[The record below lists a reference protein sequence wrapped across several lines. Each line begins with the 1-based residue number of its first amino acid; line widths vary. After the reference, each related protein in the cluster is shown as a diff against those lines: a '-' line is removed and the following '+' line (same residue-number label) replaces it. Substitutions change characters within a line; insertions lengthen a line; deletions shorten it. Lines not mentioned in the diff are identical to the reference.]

1 MFANSN
7 GHRGAQIQAL
17 SDGTW
22 GTNDYPGALTFSTT
36 ADGASSPT
44 ERLRIDSSGRVGIG
58 ISSPQRFLD
67 VKSSSSA
74 DYVAQFTDSNAA
86 KHARIYVDANGVGF
100 VDTDFSNGIEFA
112 SNTARTYVN
121 GSERLRIDS
130 SGRLLVGTSS
140 SYGSA
145 NSDDL
150 TIGDRTQSEVGITLG
165 STVAS
170 AIRFADAGNVSA
182 GIIQYVH
189 NSGGT
194 DYMNFYTN
202 SNERLRIDSSG
213 NVGIGG
219 TTVTD
224 SNLLN
229 IQGSSA
235 TSNIGLVFN
244 DTNTSKIYGIQNGGS
259 ALKVFD
265 YTTSTERLRIDSSG
279 RLLVGTSSTSASC
292 NALLQ
297 KADGTGGTLILSRGT
312 TSPADGNDL
321 GFISFNDS
329 SHIHNSAIIRA
340 QRDGGTWT
348 SGSSMPTRLVFSTTA
363 DGASSPTERMRID
376 SSGNV
381 GIGEN
386 NPSMPL
392 MVKSD
397 RTGGKNIFDLN
408 NQKANHYG
416 GLRVTLGETDR
427 ECRLTATYGSSFMSF
442 FTAASTGAA
451 TERMR
456 IDSAGIFLGNSSST
470 FNVFANTNPAAKM
483 HLSGGGGGSANIE
496 IHGASH
502 ASDAKVITFDTN
514 SSERMRIDSSGR
526 LLVGTTSPDGRL
538 TINGET
544 SGATSNAINVRNS
557 AGQAMFTVRND
568 GRIATGG
575 AGSPYNK
582 TTGTGANAVF
592 GSDGVFYRSTSSL
605 KYKTNVQNASHGL
618 QKVLALRPVTYEGT
632 SEVDAGITFGGLIA
646 EEVHDTGLTEFVQYA
661 EDGSPDA
668 LAYGP
673 MVSLCIKAI
682 QEQQV
687 VIAELQAEVAD
698 LKGQ

>member
-1 MFANSN
+1 MPIKLN
-7 GHRGAQIQAL
+7 GATNGSIELNVPDAVG
-17 SDGTW
+17 SDLQMTL
-22 GTNDYPGALTFSTT
+22 PAT
-36 ADGASSPT
+36 AG
-44 ERLRIDSSGRVGIG
+44 EIVVKDSSGKVGIG
-58 ISSPQRFLD
+58 ESSPANLLHVKASDTGVTPHASAQIVLERSGTNYLQLLTANTGTQGILFGDADDNDRGKVAYDHSNDSMRFE
-67 VKSSSSA
+67 
-74 DYVAQFTDSNAA
+74 VAA
-86 KHARIYVDANGVGF
+86 G
-100 VDTDFSNGIEFA
+100 
-112 SNTARTYVN
+112 
-121 GSERLRIDS
+121 ERL
-130 SGRLLVGTSS
+130 
-140 SYGSA
+140 
-145 NSDDL
+145 
-150 TIGDRTQSEVGITLG
+150 
-165 STVAS
+165 
-170 AIRFADAGNVSA
+170 
-182 GIIQYVH
+182 
-189 NSGGT
+189 
-194 DYMNFYTN
+194 
-202 SNERLRIDSSG
+202 
-213 NVGIGG
+213 
-219 TTVTD
+219 
-224 SNLLN
+224 
-229 IQGSSA
+229 
-235 TSNIGLVFN
+235 
-244 DTNTSKIYGIQNGGS
+244 
-259 ALKVFD
+259 
-265 YTTSTERLRIDSSG
+265 
-279 RLLVGTSSTSASC
+279 
-292 NALLQ
+292 
-297 KADGTGGTLILSRGT
+297 
-312 TSPADGNDL
+312 
-321 GFISFNDS
+321 
-329 SHIHNSAIIRA
+329 
-340 QRDGGTWT
+340 
-348 SGSSMPTRLVFSTTA
+348 
-363 DGASSPTERMRID
+363 RID

-392 MVKSD
+392 MIKSE